1 MKKKNNKKNSL
12 IWLCTVAL
20 IAVGLLVFCQFYF
33 DDNQEKLSPQNLQS
47 ESESTILRDP
57 QTEKEKLKNNFERRR
72 ENANITLKA
81 GEQSWVINQENIS
94 LSPDLDDRI
103 DGLLCLNDTIT
114 ANQLPAEEVYCGID
128 QIVSTIAS
136 QAGCDE
142 GSITFSPDSEKMFS
156 YNEISRKQIDKNQL
170 KQQIL
175 QALSLDSPT
184 EIEVPFMEIPAPSVV
199 EDFIGKIV
207 LRGKFSTDLSRS
219 NADRKQNV
227 ALALSKFNGMIVQPE
242 QEVSFNQTTG
252 KRCQENGY
260 KTAKI
265 IIDGEYVPGVGGG
278 VCQAST
284 TLYNALL
291 LSDIEVLKSCHHT
304 LPASYV
310 PLSFDAMVSEGYAD
324 LVFKNTLDT
333 PIFIKAYTTTSSAVV
348 EIYGIS
354 LPAGKEIRTRTELIK
369 IIPHSGDD
377 IIEDKLGQYENHVL
391 YKGEYFRL
399 KYPQE
404 GYETKGY
411 VQYFQDGVLQEEKLV
426 RHDRYLPQ
434 NGVIVEGSFS
444 LEEGMT
450 LPANKV
456 RYIPPQKL
464 NEKSLD
470 NAKRKLGLV

>member
-1 MKKKNNKKNSL
+1 M
-12 IWLCTVAL
+12 
-20 IAVGLLVFCQFYF
+20 GLLVFCQFYF
-33 DDNQEKLSPQNLQS
+33 DDSKNNESPK
-47 ESESTILRDP
+47 IL
-57 QTEKEKLKNNFERRR
+57 QTEKTESVPPFPTTNKDEIKRNLEAKL
-72 ENANITLKA
+72 ENAEITLKTSDK
-81 GEQSWVINQENIS
+81 QWFINKDNIS
-94 LSPDLDDRI
+94 LSSSLDEKI
-103 DGLLCLNDTIT
+103 DNALFNGEAVDVNFSPEDIFDG
-114 ANQLPAEEVYCGID
+114 VD
-128 QIVSTIAS
+128 QIINTIAS
-136 QAGCDE
+136 QAGNDE
-142 GSITFSPDSEKMFS
+142 VSIVFYPDKEQMFS
-156 YNEISRKQIDKNQL
+156 YNEISQKQVDKNML
-170 KQQIL
+170 KTLIY
-175 QALSLDSPT
+175 QALSLGTPT
-184 EIEVPFMEIPAPSVV
+184 ELEIPFLDIPQSSVV
-199 EDFIGKIV
+199 EDFISQIV
-207 LRGKFSTDLSRS
+207 LRGSFSTDLSKS
-219 NADRKQNV
+219 SVDRKQNV
-227 ALALSKFNGMIVQPE
+227 ALALSKFNGMIVNPQ

-324 LVFKNTLDT
+324 LVFKNSLDT
-333 PIFIKAYTTTSSAVV
+333 PIFIKAYTTTNSANV

-354 LPAGKEIRTRTELIK
+354 LPEGQEIKTRTELIK

-377 IIEDKLGQYENHVL
+377 IIEDKEGQYEKHVL

-411 VQYFQDGVLQEEKLV
+411 LQYYQDGILQNEKLV

-434 NGVIVEGSFS
+434 NGLIVEGSFS
-444 LEEGMT
+444 LEEGMC

-464 NEKSLD
+464 NEKSLE
-470 NAKRKLGLV
+470 NAKRKLGLL